1 MFLRT
6 VKAKGGGGVMH
17 EYVRLVETVREGG
30 RTKQRVVANLGRK
43 DFLAPHLEALVR
55 IIQGGSPPPSKVST
69 LGLDDVHA
77 KQASCW
83 GPMLVAR
90 ALWSEL
96 GLESILD
103 ACERPRRRRD
113 TVPLSDRA
121 LVLCANRLCEPHSEH
136 GLAAW
141 LETDF
146 VCDRQGERLLPTWKQ
161 QGRVRVDLSWLQRWY
176 RTLDDL
182 IEHKPHIEKELFAR
196 LRDLFSL
203 KPEMVFYD
211 LTSTYFEGRGP
222 ALAEHGYSRDGKPHN
237 RQVLVG
243 LVMVNGWPIAH
254 HVFRGKLRDHQ
265 TVASV
270 LDDLKKRFGLER
282 VVFVGDRG
290 MVTVANLELLKDHK
304 QGYLVGLQRRKRKRV
319 DGFIAQAT
327 GPWIECPAGITAS
340 EKTESPKTRVQEVVS
355 DQPGMRVVVVHSDER
370 MAYECAMRERS
381 MARTRSALEKL
392 VLRVQRGQLKA
403 PDKIG
408 QAAARVLARNHGNRY
423 FDWKLEGGGFTFFE
437 CPNLEREKAF
447 EGKYVIQTE
456 EPHLDPVAVVQTY
469 KELSEVE
476 RGFRSLKDVIEM
488 RPIYHRKNERVQAHI
503 FVAALAFL
511 LDRALEKKL
520 KAAGLAMSAPLA
532 IEALKT
538 IHVVDIGVGA
548 ATKRGTTAGSVR
560 ARHVL
565 SALGITHR
573 EPPSPR
579 TQRAHV
585 MTIRRSG
592 SNDSV
597 DFQIQMS
604 NMG

>member
-6 VKAKGGGGVMH
+6 VKARGGAGVMR
-17 EYVRLVETVREGG
+17 EYVRLVEAVREGDK
-30 RTKQRVVANLGRK
+30 TKQRVVANLGRK
-43 DFLAPHLEALVR
+43 DLLAPHLESLVR
-55 IIQGGSPPPSKVST
+55 ILQGGGPISKSAT
-69 LGLDDVHA
+69 IGPQDVHA
-77 KQASCW
+77 QQASCW

-90 ALWSEL
+90 ALWCEL

-103 ACERPRRRRD
+103 ACAGPRRRSD

-121 LVLCANRLCEPHSEH
+121 LVLVVNRLCEPHSEH

-146 VCDRQGERLLPTWKQ
+146 VCDRRGDRFLPVWKQ
-161 QGRVRVDLSWLQRWY
+161 QNRVRVDLTWLQRWY

-182 IEHKPHIEKELFAR
+182 VEHKAHIEKELFAR

-211 LTSTYFEGRGP
+211 LTSTYFEGEGP
-222 ALAEHGYSRDGKPHN
+222 AGLAEHGYSRDGKPHN
-237 RQVLVG
+237 RQVLIG

-270 LDDLKKRFGLER
+270 LEDLEQRFGLKR

-290 MVTVANLELLKDHK
+290 MVTVVNVALLMEHG

-319 DGFIAQAT
+319 DSFIAKAT
-327 GPWIECPAGITAS
+327 GPWTECPAGICAS
-340 EKTESPKTRVQEVVS
+340 EKAEPPKTLVQEVAS
-355 DQPGMRVVVVHSDER
+355 DEPGVRVFVVHSDDRMTYER
-370 MAYECAMRERS
+370 AMRERS
-381 MARTRSALEKL
+381 MGRTRSALEKL
-392 VLRVQRGQLKA
+392 TRRVARGQLKA

-408 QAAARVLARNHGNRY
+408 EAAARILARNHGHRY
-423 FDWKLEGGGFTFFE
+423 YDWKLERGAFQFFE
-437 CPNLEREKAF
+437 CENLEREKAF

-456 EPHLDPVAVVQTY
+456 EPTLGAVAAVQTY

-476 RGFRSLKDVIEM
+476 RGFRALKDVIQM
-488 RPIYHRKNERVQAHI
+488 RPIYHHKSERVQAHI

-520 KAAGLAMSAPLA
+520 KAADSALSSRQA

-538 IHVVDIGVGA
+538 IHVVDITVGDV
-548 ATKRGTTAGSVR
+548 TKRGTTAGTTR
-560 ARHVL
+560 ARQIL
-565 SALGITHR
+565 TALGITLR
-573 EPPSPR
+573 DPPAWR
-579 TQRAHV
+579 LKGA
-585 MTIRRSG
+585 M
-592 SNDSV
+592 
-597 DFQIQMS
+597 
-604 NMG
+604 